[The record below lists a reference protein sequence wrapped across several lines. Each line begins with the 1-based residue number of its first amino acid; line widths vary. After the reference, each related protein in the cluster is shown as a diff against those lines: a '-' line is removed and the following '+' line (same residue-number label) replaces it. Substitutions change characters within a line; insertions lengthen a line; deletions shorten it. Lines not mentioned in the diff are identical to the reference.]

1 MEYTKGK
8 HGKQSVMV
16 WNTEDTIA
24 ASAAAAGTSERGIV
38 RISGPSTVEAV
49 AAVFIEHGGGATWQT
64 TRVPRRFIGHVR
76 GAGINALI
84 PAALCFWPTR
94 RSFTGEV
101 LAELHLPGSEPV
113 LEAVLEE
120 LFRHGV
126 RMARRGEFTLR
137 AFLHG
142 RIDLLQAEAVLGV
155 IEAADHEELQLA
167 LGQLGGRI
175 TGRLQQLREDLIALV
190 GDIEA
195 GLDFVEEDIEFVSQ
209 TELQQRIER
218 AQQLIAGLLEDSAG
232 RVLSGYYRRIV
243 LAGLP
248 NAGKSTLF
256 NALAGRDQAIV
267 SPIPGTTRDY
277 LSARILLDN
286 VPVELIDTAGWE
298 QAGEIIGAQAQ
309 RFREEQMRAADL
321 VLWCSAADLTPEQS
335 DMDAS
340 LRRKLLPHGTRCL
353 VVHTRIDLATNAA
366 DVHSTDAAAVAVS
379 VLADTGLDRLRA
391 AAHSALTAGSQARSE
406 LLSAS
411 SVRCRNSL
419 QRALD
424 CLDRAQQA
432 SHDELGDELL
442 SLELRGTLRE
452 LQEVSGEVCTD
463 DLLDHIFSRF
473 CIGK

>member
-1 MEYTKGK
+1 
-8 HGKQSVMV
+8 MV

-38 RISGPSTVEAV
+38 RISGPGAVAAV
-49 AAVFIEHGGGATWQT
+49 AAVFTEDGSSDTWRNT
-64 TRVPRRFIGHVR
+64 KLPRRFPGFVR
-76 GAGINALI
+76 GAGIEAPI

-101 LAELHLPGSEPV
+101 LAELHLPGCEPV
-113 LEAVLEE
+113 LEAVLEQ
-120 LFRHGV
+120 LFQHGV

-167 LGQLGGRI
+167 LSQLGGRI
-175 TGRLQQLREDLIALV
+175 TGRLQQLREDLIALL
-190 GDIEA
+190 GDLEA
-195 GLDFVEEDIEFVSQ
+195 GLDFVDEDIEFVSR
-209 TELQQRIER
+209 TEISRRIEL
-218 AQQLIAGLLEDSAG
+218 ASQLISSLLEDSAG
-232 RVLSGYYRRIV
+232 RVLSGYYRRVV

-256 NALAGRDQAIV
+256 NALAGREQAIV

-298 QAGEIIGAQAQ
+298 EPGEIIGAQAQ

-321 VLWCSAADLTPEQS
+321 VLWCSAADLSPQQAAQDQQLLSE
-335 DMDAS
+335 
-340 LRRKLLPHGTRCL
+340 LLPQGTRCL
-353 VVHTRIDLATNAA
+353 AVHTRIDLAAITNDLHSHKTAGPMAVAA
-366 DVHSTDAAAVAVS
+366 PMAVRPSVAVS
-379 VLADTGLDRLRA
+379 VTANHGLDRLRSA
-391 AAHSALTAGSQARSE
+391 AASALTAGSQARSE

-424 CLDRAQQA
+424 CLERAQQA
-432 SHDELGDELL
+432 ARDELGDELL
-442 SLELRGTLRE
+442 SLELRGTLHE
-452 LQEVSGEVCTD
+452 LQEISGEVCTD
-463 DLLDHIFSRF
+463 DLLDHIFSQF

>member
-1 MEYTKGK
+1 
-8 HGKQSVMV
+8 MV
-16 WNTEDTIA
+16 WNTDDTIA
-24 ASAAAAGTSERGIV
+24 ASAAAAGSSERGII
-38 RISGPSTVEAV
+38 RISGPGTVAAV
-49 AAVFIEHGGGATWQT
+49 AAVFREDGEADTWRNT
-64 TRVPRRFIGHVR
+64 KLPRRFPGFVR
-76 GAGINALI
+76 GAGIEAPI

-101 LAELHLPGSEPV
+101 LAELHIPGCEPV

-120 LFRHGV
+120 LFQHGV

-155 IEAADHEELQLA
+155 IQAADHEELQLA

-175 TGRLQQLREDLIALV
+175 TGRLQKLREDLIALV
-190 GDIEA
+190 GDLEA
-195 GLDFVEEDIEFVSQ
+195 GLDFVDEDIEFVSRS
-209 TELQQRIER
+209 EISQRIEQAR
-218 AQQLIAGLLEDSAG
+218 QLISGLLEDSAG
-232 RVLSGYYRRIV
+232 KILAGYYRRVV

-286 VPVELIDTAGWE
+286 VPVELVDTAGWE
-298 QAGEIIGAQAQ
+298 EPGEIIGAQAQ

-321 VLWCSAADLTPEQS
+321 VLWCSAADLSAQQVAEDQQLQTE
-335 DMDAS
+335 
-340 LRRKLLPHGTRCL
+340 LLPQGTRCL
-353 VVHTRIDLATNAA
+353 VVRTRIDLAANAA
-366 DVHSTDAAAVAVS
+366 ERQQHSAGGPMAAAAPVAVS
-379 VLADTGLDRLRA
+379 VTAGHGLDRLRTA
-391 AAHSALTAGSQARSE
+391 AASVLTAGSQARSE

-424 CLDRAQQA
+424 CLERAQQA
-432 SHDELGDELL
+432 TRDELGDELL

-463 DLLDHIFSRF
+463 DLLDHIFSQF